1 MTPSLLDN
9 ELVKKYF
16 GYDNCLGL
24 GGSGKCTHPNCMALR
39 ILKSQQQ
46 PIRKGERYLFWHKDK
61 VTEMV
66 WEDFMA
72 TIEESHAEHL
82 RLPDA
87 FQPQN
92 QKQEPITKNCACG
105 EFRFWSTIHRVDGP
119 CYQIDKPTPS
129 PEKCECSPACNH
141 GYSEHCNCCGALDK
155 PKDAVPPFSREVEA
169 KIDSIVMNWSK
180 QDNLIKE
187 LRDLVRL
194 ARETK

>member
-1 MTPSLLDN
+1 MTSSLLDN
-9 ELVKKYF
+9 ELMQKYF
-16 GYDNCLGL
+16 GAA
-24 GGSGKCTHPNCMALR
+24 GKDDYERACCTAFN
-39 ILKSQQQ
+39 ILQAMQE
-46 PIRKGERYLFWHKDK
+46 PIRKGDRYLFWHKDK

-87 FQPQN
+87 FQN
-92 QKQEPITKNCACG
+92 QEKFCCDLHQHVPGVTEY
-105 EFRFWSTIHRVDGP
+105 P
-119 CYQIDKPTPS
+119 CTMKKPTPS

-155 PKDAVPPFSREVEA
+155 PKDAVEE
-169 KIDSIVMNWSK
+169 KIMEISMNHGACSGGWER
-180 QDNLIKE
+180 E

-194 ARETK
+194 ARDTK